1 MSKHKE
7 RQFQIEIVKHLTS
20 NNYVEG
26 DASGY
31 DRELALY
38 PEDIISYIKSTQP
51 QAYAKMQK
59 REGAKSDAI
68 LVKYVAK
75 EMDKQGSLFYL
86 RNELKYIGS
95 KFRLCQ
101 FKPELHNPD
110 TQTKYDAN
118 ILRVVQ
124 EVTTKSGNERV
135 DLVLFLNG
143 IPIATLELKTDFTQ
157 NVQDAI
163 KQYKYDR
170 PAKGDALLEFRRR
183 ALVHFAVS
191 TDEVYMT
198 TKLAGASTRFL
209 PFNKGRDDGSA
220 GNPPNPKGYATSYLW
235 EEVLERE
242 SLLNIVARYVHLE
255 VKEIENHQGKKSRSE
270 TLIFPRYHQLDVVR
284 KLLEETKIKGAGNH
298 YLIQHSA
305 GSGKSNSIAWL
316 AHQLSSLHNASKESV
331 FDSVIVITDRTV
343 LDNQLQE
350 TISSFEHKDGVV
362 VGITREGSSESK
374 STQLADALE
383 RGAKIIITTIQT
395 FPFVLGA
402 IQERTSLKERKY
414 AIIADEAHSS
424 QTGSSAKELRK
435 VLSTEQIAE
444 GAELSA
450 EDVIVAEVESRS
462 ASSSLSFYA
471 FTATPKTKTLEMFGV
486 LPKPDEAPSQTN
498 KPHAFHLYTMKQ
510 AIQEGFILDVLQGYT
525 TYKLY
530 YKLEHSDMKYDEE
543 VESRR
548 TKVKIA
554 KWLNIHPHNI
564 AQKIEI
570 ICEHFRTHVAHLL
583 DGQAKAMVVTSS
595 RAAAVRYKL
604 AFDKY
609 IKENKIEH
617 QMQAMVA
624 FSGKIAD
631 DIEGTEREYTEANMN
646 PNLKGREMRKA
657 FDTNDYQV
665 MLVANKFQT
674 GFDQPKLCAM
684 YVDKKLG
691 GVDCVQTLSRLNRTY
706 AGKEQTFIIDFF
718 NETGEIREA
727 FEPYYNTTELED
739 VTDPNIVYGMQ
750 TKLEQSGIFTNAEVG
765 AYAKALFD
773 PKGTQAAM
781 SSAIKPAVDRYKVQ
795 YKQALETIQSI
806 NINLKVAK
814 REKDEKGIHNLKLEL
829 KNANEDKNALEIFK
843 KEMISFVRMYEF
855 LSQIVDYA
863 DEELLKLWAFVK
875 ALIPNLKTYD
885 EKDPID
891 ISLVELTH
899 YKLHQ
904 QRSKNIGL
912 TGDDNELGGIDG
924 GGAVVKDPEKE
935 MLSQIIGHMNALFE
949 GELTDDDMLNYART
963 IKDKVMENS
972 KVLEQVTNN
981 SKEQAMMGGFA
992 EAINDAV
999 IDSLDI
1005 HQNLA
1010 TQVLGEER
1018 IKNGFADI
1026 VYELIAKGLKQLNRD
1041 PTNNIC
1047 EPELMAAEPKWEY
1060 GILGSGLACRK
1071 IAH

>member
-7 RQFQIEIVKHLTS
+7 RQFQIEIVQHMIS
-20 NNYVEG
+20 HGYVEG
-26 DASGY
+26 EASHY
-31 DRELALY
+31 DRELSIY
-38 PEDIISYIKSTQP
+38 PDDLISYIQSTQP

-59 REGAKSDAI
+59 REGAKTDEVLCKHI
-68 LVKYVAK
+68 AK
-75 EMDKQGSLFYL
+75 EMDKHGSLHCL
-86 RNELKYIGS
+86 RREVKYIGS
-95 KFRLCQ
+95 RFKLCQ
-101 FKPELHNPD
+101 FRPELYNPD
-110 TQTKYDAN
+110 TQAKYDAN

-124 EVTTKSGNERV
+124 EVTAKSGHERI

-170 PAKGDALLEFRRR
+170 PAKGDALLEFGRR
-183 ALVHFAVS
+183 AIVHFAVS

-198 TKLAGASTRFL
+198 TKLSGADTYFL
-209 PFNKGRDDGSA
+209 PFNKGRADGSA
-220 GNPPNPKGYATSYLW
+220 GNPPNPHGYATAYLW

-242 SLLNIVARYVHLE
+242 SVLNILARYVHLE
-255 VKEIENHQGKKSRSE
+255 IKEKEDYQGKRSKSK

-284 KLLEETKIKGAGNH
+284 KLLADTKTKGAGNH

-316 AHQLSSLHNASKESV
+316 AHQLSSLHSDVEVSV

-362 VGITREGSSESK
+362 VGISREGSHESK

-395 FPFVLGA
+395 FPFVLDA
-402 IQERTSLKERKY
+402 IQERTTLKDKSY

-424 QTGSSAKELRK
+424 QTGSTAKQLRE
-435 VLSTEQIAE
+435 VLTAEQIAE
-444 GAELSA
+444 GVELGA
-450 EDVIVAEVESRS
+450 EDIITAQLESRS

-486 LPKPDEAPSQTN
+486 LPKPHEVPSQTN
-498 KPHAFHLYTMKQ
+498 KPQAFHLYTMKQ

-530 YKLEHSDMKYDEE
+530 YKLEHSDIGHDEE

-548 TKVKIA
+548 TRVKIA
-554 KWLNIHPHNI
+554 KWLSIHPHNI

-595 RAAAVRYKL
+595 RGAAVRYKI

-609 IKENKIEH
+609 IQEH
-617 QMQAMVA
+617 GMSAEMQAMVA
-624 FSGKIAD
+624 FSGKITD
-631 DIEGTEREYTEANMN
+631 TIEGIEKEYTEANMN
-646 PNLKGREMRKA
+646 PHLRGREMRKA
-657 FDTNDYQV
+657 FDSNDYQV

-706 AGKEQTFIIDFF
+706 AGKDQTFVLDFY
-718 NETGEIREA
+718 NEAEDIKEA

-739 VTDPNIVYGMQ
+739 ITDPNIVYDMQ
-750 TKLEQSGIFTNAEVG
+750 QKLETSTILTPMEIEK
-765 AYAKALFD
+765 YAQAFFD
-773 PKGTQAAM
+773 PKGTQASM
-781 SSAIKPAVDRYKVQ
+781 SSAIKPAVDRYKVR
-795 YKQALETIQSI
+795 YREALEQIENTKADLAIAQ
-806 NINLKVAK
+806 KEQDPKEV
-814 REKDEKGIHNLKLEL
+814 HNLEL
-829 KNANEDKNALEIFK
+829 DLKELNEVRNALDVFK
-843 KEMISFVRMYEF
+843 KDLVSFVRMYEF

-863 DEELLKLWAFVK
+863 DEELLKMWAFVK

-891 ISLVELTH
+891 ISVVELTH

-904 QRSKNIGL
+904 QKSNSILLSGEE
-912 TGDDNELGGIDG
+912 NELGGIEG
-924 GGAVVKDPEKE
+924 GGAVVKDPAKE
-935 MLSQIIGHMNALFE
+935 LLSDIIGHMNALFD

-972 KVLEQVTNN
+972 RVVEQVTNN

-999 IDSLDI
+999 IDSLDA
-1005 HQNLA
+1005 HQSLA

-1018 IKNGFADI
+1018 IRDGLANI
-1026 VYELIAKGLKQLNRD
+1026 VYELISKGLNQVNR
-1041 PTNNIC
+1041 
-1047 EPELMAAEPKWEY
+1047 AEY
-1060 GILGSGLACRK
+1060 
-1071 IAH
+1071 IA

>member
-20 NNYVEG
+20 SNYVEG
-26 DASGY
+26 NASGY
-31 DRELALY
+31 DRELSLY
-38 PEDIISYIKSTQP
+38 PEDLITYIKSTQP
-51 QAYAKMQK
+51 QAYEKMQK
-59 REGAKSDAI
+59 REGVKTDAV
-68 LVKYVAK
+68 LVKHVAK

-95 KFRLCQ
+95 KFKLCQ

-124 EVTTKSGNERV
+124 EVTTKSGNERI

-170 PAKGDALLEFRRR
+170 PAKGDALLEFKRR

-198 TKLAGASTRFL
+198 TKLAGAKTFFL
-209 PFNKGRDDGSA
+209 PFNKGREDGSA

-242 SLLNIVARYVHLE
+242 SILNIIARYVHLE
-255 VKEIENHQGKKSRSE
+255 VKDKEDHQGKKSKSE

-284 KLLEETKIKGAGNH
+284 KLLADTKAKGSGNH

-316 AHQLSSLHNASKESV
+316 SHQLSSLHNDAEESV

-350 TISSFEHKDGVV
+350 TISSFEHKEGVV
-362 VGITREGSSESK
+362 VGITREGSNESK
-374 STQLADALE
+374 AKQLGAALK
-383 RGAKIIITTIQT
+383 RGAKVIITTIQT
-395 FPFVLGA
+395 FPFVLEA
-402 IQERTSLKERKY
+402 IENDSTFKDNSY

-424 QTGSSAKELRK
+424 QTGSTAKQLRE
-435 VLSTEQIAE
+435 VLTAEQIEE
-444 GAELSA
+444 GVELSA
-450 EDVIVAEVESRS
+450 EDIITAQLESRS

-486 LPKPDEAPSQTN
+486 LPHPDEAPSETN

-530 YKLEHSDMKYDEE
+530 YKLEHSDMNHDEE
-543 VESRR
+543 VESKR

-609 IKENKIEH
+609 IQENKIEEH
-617 QMQAMVA
+617 MQAMVA
-624 FSGKIAD
+624 FSGKITD
-631 DIEGTEREYTEANMN
+631 DIEGAEKEYTEANMN
-646 PNLKGREMRKA
+646 PNLRGREMRKA

-706 AGKEQTFIIDFF
+706 AGKEQTFILDFF
-718 NETGEIREA
+718 NETEDIKEA

-739 VTDPNIVYGMQ
+739 VTNPNIIYDMQ
-750 TKLEQSGIFTNAEVG
+750 TKLEASTIFTTAEVEN
-765 AYAKALFD
+765 YAKAFFD
-773 PKGTQAAM
+773 PKGTQASM

-795 YKQALETIQSI
+795 YKQALELI
-806 NINLKVAK
+806 NGIKANLAIAK
-814 REKDEKGIHNLKLEL
+814 REKDDKAIHNYELDLKE
-829 KNANEDKNALEIFK
+829 ANEVKNALDIFK
-843 KEMISFVRMYEF
+843 KDLISFVRMYEF

-863 DEELLKLWAFVK
+863 DEDLLKLWAFVK

-891 ISLVELTH
+891 ISSVELTH
-899 YKLHQ
+899 YKLHKQ
-904 QRSKNIGL
+904 KTKNLGL
-912 TGDDNELGGIDG
+912 DGDGILPGTEG
-924 GGAVVKDPEKE
+924 GGAIAKDPEKE
-935 MLSQIIGHMNALFE
+935 LLSQIIGHMNALFE

-972 KVLEQVTNN
+972 KVVEQVTNN
-981 SKEQAMMGGFA
+981 TKEQAMMGGFA
-992 EAINDAV
+992 DAINDAV
-999 IDSLDI
+999 IESLDA

-1010 TQVLGEER
+1010 TQVLGQER
-1018 IKNGFADI
+1018 IRKGLANI
-1026 VYELIAKGLKQLNRD
+1026 VYDLVVKGLK
-1041 PTNNIC
+1041 
-1047 EPELMAAEPKWEY
+1047 A
-1060 GILGSGLACRK
+1060 S
-1071 IAH
+1071 

>member
-7 RQFQIEIVKHLTS
+7 RQFQIEIVQHLTS
-20 NNYVEG
+20 SNYVEG

-38 PEDIISYIKSTQP
+38 PDDLITYIKSTQP
-51 QAYAKMQK
+51 QAYEKMQK
-59 REGAKSDAI
+59 REGSKTDAVLI
-68 LVKYVAK
+68 KYVAK

-95 KFRLCQ
+95 KFKLCQ

-124 EVTTKSGNERV
+124 EVTTKSGNERI

-170 PAKGDALLEFRRR
+170 PAKGDALLEFKRR

-198 TKLAGASTRFL
+198 TKLAGPKTFFL
-209 PFNKGRDDGSA
+209 PFNKGREDGSA
-220 GNPPNPKGYATSYLW
+220 GNPLNPKGYATSYLW

-242 SLLNIVARYVHLE
+242 SILNIIARYVHLE
-255 VKEIENHQGKKSRSE
+255 VKDKEDHQGKKSKSE

-284 KLLEETKIKGAGNH
+284 KLLSDTKTKGAGSH

-316 AHQLSSLHNASKESV
+316 AHQLSSLHNDKEESV

-395 FPFVLGA
+395 FPFVLDA
-402 IQERTSLKERKY
+402 IQERTSLKEKEY

-424 QTGSSAKELRK
+424 QTGSTAKELRK
-435 VLSTEQIAE
+435 VLSAEQIAE
-444 GAELSA
+444 GAEFSA
-450 EDVIVAEVESRS
+450 EDVITAEIESRS

-486 LPKPDEAPSQTN
+486 LPKADEAPSETN

-530 YKLEHSDMKYDEE
+530 YKLEHSDMKHDEE
-543 VESRR
+543 VESKR

-583 DGQAKAMVVTSS
+583 DDQAKAMVITSS

-609 IKENKIEH
+609 IKENKIEE

-624 FSGKIAD
+624 FSGKITD
-631 DIEGTEREYTEANMN
+631 DIEGAEKEYTEANMN
-646 PNLKGREMRKA
+646 PNLRDREMRKA

-684 YVDKKLG
+684 YVEKKLG

-718 NETGEIREA
+718 NETEDIREA

-739 VTDPNIVYGMQ
+739 VTDPNIVYDMQ
-750 TKLEQSGIFTNAEVG
+750 TKLEQSSIFTSSEVEAYSNAF
-765 AYAKALFD
+765 FD

-795 YKQALETIQSI
+795 YRQLLEQIKEI
-806 NINLKVAK
+806 KENLKVAK
-814 REKDEKGIHNLKLEL
+814 KEKDEKTVHNIELEL
-829 KNANEDKNALEIFK
+829 KNVNEDKNALDIFK

-899 YKLHQ
+899 YKLHK

-963 IKDKVMENS
+963 IKDKVMENA
-972 KVLEQVTNN
+972 KVVAQVKNN
-981 SKEQAMMGGFA
+981 NKEQAMIGGFA
-992 EAINDAV
+992 DAINDAV
-999 IDSLDI
+999 IDSLDV
-1005 HQNLA
+1005 HESLA
-1010 TQVLGEER
+1010 TQVLGKDAIR
-1018 IKNGFADI
+1018 KGLANI
-1026 VYELIAKGLKQLNRD
+1026 VYDLIVNGLK
-1041 PTNNIC
+1041 
-1047 EPELMAAEPKWEY
+1047 A
-1060 GILGSGLACRK
+1060 S
-1071 IAH
+1071 

>member
-7 RQFQIEIVKHLTS
+7 RQFQIEIVQHLTS

-38 PEDIISYIKSTQP
+38 PDDLITYVKSTQP
-51 QAYAKMQK
+51 QAYEKMQK
-59 REGAKSDAI
+59 REGAKTDTV
-68 LVKYVAK
+68 LCKHVAK
-75 EMDKQGSLFYL
+75 EMDKHGSLHCL
-86 RNELKYIGS
+86 RKEVKYIGS
-95 KFRLCQ
+95 KFKLCQ

-124 EVTTKSGNERV
+124 EVTTKSGNERI

-143 IPIATLELKTDFTQ
+143 IPVATLELKTDFTQ

-170 PAKGDALLEFRRR
+170 PAKGEALLEFKRR

-198 TKLAGASTRFL
+198 TKLAGAKTFFL
-209 PFNKGRDDGSA
+209 PFNKGREDGSA
-220 GNPPNPKGYATSYLW
+220 GNPPNPNGYATSYLW

-242 SLLNIVARYVHLE
+242 SILNIIARYVHLE
-255 VKEIENHQGKKSRSE
+255 VKEKEDHQGKKSKSE

-284 KLLEETKIKGAGNH
+284 KLLADTKAKGSGNH

-316 AHQLSSLHNASKESV
+316 SHQLSSLHNDAEESV

-350 TISSFEHKDGVV
+350 TISSFEHKEGVV
-362 VGITREGSSESK
+362 VGITREGSNESK

-395 FPFVLGA
+395 FPFVLEA
-402 IQERTSLKERKY
+402 IQERTTLKDRSY

-424 QTGSSAKELRK
+424 QTGSTAKQLRE
-435 VLSTEQIAE
+435 VLTAEQIEE
-444 GAELSA
+444 GVELSA
-450 EDVIVAEVESRS
+450 EDIITAQLESRS

-486 LPKPDEAPSQTN
+486 LPHPDEAPSETN

-530 YKLEHSDMKYDEE
+530 YKLEHSDMNHDEE
-543 VESRR
+543 VESKR

-609 IKENKIEH
+609 IKENKIEK

-624 FSGKIAD
+624 FSGKITD
-631 DIEGTEREYTEANMN
+631 DIESVEKEYTEANMN
-646 PNLKGREMRKA
+646 PNLRGREMRKA

-706 AGKEQTFIIDFF
+706 AGKEQTFILDFF
-718 NETGEIREA
+718 NETEDIKEA

-739 VTDPNIVYGMQ
+739 VTNPNIIYDMQ
-750 TKLEQSGIFTNAEVG
+750 TKLEASTIFTTAEVEN
-765 AYAKALFD
+765 YAKAFFD
-773 PKGTQAAM
+773 PKGTQASM

-795 YKQALETIQSI
+795 YKQALELINGIKANLTI
-806 NINLKVAK
+806 AK
-814 REKDEKGIHNLKLEL
+814 KEKDEKAIHNYELDLKE
-829 KNANEDKNALEIFK
+829 ANEVKNALDIFK
-843 KEMISFVRMYEF
+843 KDLISFVRMYEF

-863 DEELLKLWAFVK
+863 DEDLLKLWAFVK

-891 ISLVELTH
+891 ISSVELTH
-899 YKLHQ
+899 YKLHKQ
-904 QRSKNIGL
+904 KSKNIGL
-912 TGDDNELGGIDG
+912 SGEDNELGGIEG
-924 GGAVVKDPEKE
+924 GGAVAKDPEKE
-935 MLSQIIGHMNALFE
+935 LLSQIIGHMNALFE

-972 KVLEQVTNN
+972 KVVEQVTNN
-981 SKEQAMMGGFA
+981 TTEQAMMGGFA
-992 EAINDAV
+992 DAINDAV
-999 IDSLDI
+999 IESLDA

-1010 TQVLGEER
+1010 TQVLGQER
-1018 IKNGFADI
+1018 IRKGLANI
-1026 VYELIAKGLKQLNRD
+1026 VYDLVVKGLR
-1041 PTNNIC
+1041 
-1047 EPELMAAEPKWEY
+1047 A
-1060 GILGSGLACRK
+1060 S
-1071 IAH
+1071 

>member
-7 RQFQIEIVKHLTS
+7 RQFQIEIVQHLTS
-20 NNYVEG
+20 HNYVEG

-38 PEDIISYIKSTQP
+38 SDDLISYIKTTQP
-51 QAYAKMQK
+51 QAYEKMQK
-59 REGAKSDAI
+59 REG
-68 LVKYVAK
+68 VKTDKVLCNHVAK
-75 EMDKQGSLFYL
+75 EMDKYGSLHCL
-86 RNELKYIGS
+86 RKEIKYIGS
-95 KFRLCQ
+95 KFKLCQ
-101 FKPELHNPD
+101 FKPELYNPE

-124 EVTTKSGNERV
+124 EVTTKSGNERI

-163 KQYKYDR
+163 QQYKYDR
-170 PAKGDALLEFRRR
+170 PAKGDPLLEFKRR
-183 ALVHFAVS
+183 AIVHFAVS

-198 TKLAGASTRFL
+198 TKLAGSKTFFL
-209 PFNKGRDDGSA
+209 PFNKGRADGSA
-220 GNPPNPKGYATSYLW
+220 GNPPNPNGYATSYLW

-242 SLLNIVARYVHLE
+242 SILNILARYVHLE
-255 VKEIENHQGKKSRSE
+255 VKIKENHQGKKSKSE

-284 KLLEETKIKGAGNH
+284 KLLADTKAKGAGNH

-316 AHQLSSLHNASKESV
+316 SHQLSTLHNDEDKSV

-350 TISSFEHKDGVV
+350 TISSFEHKEGVV
-362 VGITREGSSESK
+362 VGITREGSNESK

-395 FPFVLGA
+395 FPFVLEA
-402 IQERTSLKERKY
+402 IQKRTTLKDRSY

-424 QTGSSAKELRK
+424 QTGSTAKQLRE
-435 VLSTEQIAE
+435 VLTAEQIEE
-444 GAELSA
+444 GVELSA
-450 EDVIVAEVESRS
+450 EDIITAQLQSQT
-462 ASSSLSFYA
+462 ASSNLSFYA

-486 LPKPDEAPSQTN
+486 LPHPDQAPSKTN
-498 KPHAFHLYTMKQ
+498 KPQAFHLYTMKQ

-530 YKLEHSDMKYDEE
+530 YKLEHSDVKHDEE
-543 VESRR
+543 VESKR

-595 RAAAVRYKL
+595 RNAAVRYKL

-609 IKENKIEH
+609 IKENGIEKE
-617 QMQAMVA
+617 MQAMVA
-624 FSGKIAD
+624 FSGKVTD
-631 DIEGTEREYTEANMN
+631 HIEGVEKEYTEANMN
-646 PNLKGREMRKA
+646 PNLRGRDMRKA
-657 FDTNDYQV
+657 FDSNDYQV

-706 AGKEQTFIIDFF
+706 PGKEQTFILDFF
-718 NETGEIREA
+718 NETEDIKAA

-739 VTDPNIVYGMQ
+739 VTDPNIVYDMQ
-750 TKLEQSGIFTNAEVG
+750 SKLEASTIFTAMEVEN
-765 AYAKALFD
+765 YAQAFFN

-781 SSAIKPAVDRYKVQ
+781 SAAIKPAVDRYKVR
-795 YKQALETIQSI
+795 YKQALEQIEATKE
-806 NINLKVAK
+806 NLAVAK
-814 REKDEKGIHNLKLEL
+814 KENDDKGVHNLELEL
-829 KNANEDKNALEIFK
+829 KEVNEVKNALDIFK
-843 KEMISFVRMYEF
+843 RELMSFVRMYEF

-875 ALIPNLKTYD
+875 ALIPNLKTYE

-891 ISLVELTH
+891 ISAVELTH
-899 YKLHQ
+899 YKLHKQ
-904 QRSKNIGL
+904 QTKNISLSGE
-912 TGDDNELGGIDG
+912 DNELGGIEG
-924 GGAVVKDPEKE
+924 GGAVVKDPKKE
-935 MLSQIIGHMNALFE
+935 FLSQIITHMNALFE

-972 KVLEQVTNN
+972 KVMEQVTNN

-999 IDSLDI
+999 IESLDA

-1010 TQVLGEER
+1010 TQVLAKDRVRRGL
-1018 IKNGFADI
+1018 ADV
-1026 VYELIAKGLKQLNRD
+1026 VYELILSGLK
-1041 PTNNIC
+1041 
-1047 EPELMAAEPKWEY
+1047 A
-1060 GILGSGLACRK
+1060 S
-1071 IAH
+1071 

>member
-7 RQFQIEIVKHLTS
+7 RQFQIEIVQHLTAH
-20 NNYVEG
+20 NYVEG
-26 DASGY
+26 DASHY

-38 PEDIISYIKSTQP
+38 SQDLIAYIKTTQP
-51 QAYAKMQK
+51 QAYEKMQK
-59 REGAKSDAI
+59 REGAKTDEV
-68 LVKYVAK
+68 LCKYVAK
-75 EMDKQGSLFYL
+75 EMDKHGSLHYL
-86 RNELKYIGS
+86 RKEIKYIGS
-95 KFRLCQ
+95 KFKLCQ

-110 TQTKYDAN
+110 TQAKYDAN

-124 EVTTKSGNERV
+124 EVTTKSGKERL

-143 IPIATLELKTDFTQ
+143 IPIVTMELKTDFTQ
-157 NVQDAI
+157 NVHDAI
-163 KQYKYDR
+163 NQYKYDR
-170 PAKGDALLEFRRR
+170 PAKGEALLEFKRR

-198 TKLAGASTRFL
+198 TKLAGTNTFFL
-209 PFNKGRDDGSA
+209 PFNKGREDGSA
-220 GNPPNPKGYATSYLW
+220 GNPPNPNGYATSYLW

-242 SLLNIVARYVHLE
+242 SILNIIARYIHLE
-255 VKEIENHQGKKSRSE
+255 VKEKEDHQGKKRKSE
-270 TLIFPRYHQLDVVR
+270 TLIFPRYHQLDAVR
-284 KLLEETKIKGAGNH
+284 KLLADTKIKGAGHH

-316 AHQLSSLHNASKESV
+316 AHQLSSLHSDEETSV

-362 VGITREGSSESK
+362 VGITREGSNESK
-374 STQLADALE
+374 SSQLADALE

-395 FPFVLGA
+395 FPFVLDA
-402 IQERTSLKERKY
+402 IQERTSLKENSY

-424 QTGSSAKELRK
+424 QTGSTAKQLRE
-435 VLSTEQIAE
+435 VLTAEQLEE
-444 GAELSA
+444 GVELSA
-450 EDVIVAEVESRS
+450 EEMITAALESRS
-462 ASSSLSFYA
+462 ASSSISYYA

-486 LPKPDEAPSQTN
+486 LPKPDEAPSETN
-498 KPHAFHLYTMKQ
+498 KPQAFHLYTMKQ

-530 YKLEHSDMKYDEE
+530 YKLEHSNPNQDEE
-543 VESRR
+543 VESKRA
-548 TKVKIA
+548 KVKIA

-570 ICEHFRTHVAHLL
+570 ICEHFRTHIAHLL

-595 RAAAVRYKL
+595 RQAAVRYKI

-609 IKENKIEH
+609 IKEQGIEDE
-617 QMQAMVA
+617 MQAMVA
-624 FSGKIAD
+624 FSGKVED
-631 DIEGTEREYTEANMN
+631 DIEGTKKEYTEANMN
-646 PNLKGREMRKA
+646 PNLRGREMRKA
-657 FDTNDYQV
+657 FDSNDYQV

-691 GVDCVQTLSRLNRTY
+691 GVDCVQTLSRLNRIY
-706 AGKEQTFIIDFF
+706 PGKEQTFVLDFF
-718 NETGEIREA
+718 NEAEEIREA
-727 FEPYYNTTELED
+727 FEPYYNTTEIED
-739 VTDPNIVYGMQ
+739 VTDPNIVYDLQ
-750 TKLEQSGIFTNAEVG
+750 TKLEASTIFTTNEVEN
-765 AYAKALFD
+765 YAQAFFD
-773 PKGTQAAM
+773 PKGTQASM
-781 SSAIKPAVDRYKVQ
+781 SSAIKPAVDRYRTQ
-795 YKQALETIQSI
+795 YKHALENIHSI
-806 NINLKVAK
+806 KANLKLAK
-814 REKDEKGIHNLKLEL
+814 QNKDEKGIHNYELDLKS
-829 KNANEDKNALEIFK
+829 ANEEKSELDIFK
-843 KEMISFVRMYEF
+843 KDLITFVRMYEF

-875 ALIPNLKTYD
+875 ALIPNLKTVD
-885 EKDPID
+885 PVDPID
-891 ISLVELTH
+891 ISLVQLTH
-899 YKLHQ
+899 YKLHKQ
-904 QRSKNIGL
+904 KTKNIGL
-912 TGDDNELGGIDG
+912 SGNDNELPPLKPGE
-924 GGAVVKDPEKE
+924 AVGRDPEKE
-935 MLSQIIGHMNALFE
+935 LLSQIVGHMNALFE

-972 KVLEQVTNN
+972 KVVEQVNNN

-999 IDSLDI
+999 IESLDA

-1018 IKNGFADI
+1018 IRTGFANI
-1026 VYELIAKGLKQLNRD
+1026 VYELISAGLKQVNGA
-1041 PTNNIC
+1041 PTNNIYESARMVA
-1047 EPELMAAEPKWEY
+1047 EPEQAY
-1060 GILGSGLACRK
+1060 GK
-1071 IAH
+1071 KDDV